1 MMCYHLFGCKA
12 NLGTILTIDIYFL
25 VSVLTPD
32 LFASGDF
39 RRKSPS
45 WLKILKLLS
54 FYSGNFK
61 IFKNALGQ
69 FISNR
74 PPKNVITSTILA
86 VAQHIICNM
95 NFIQTTMEWH

>member
-1 MMCYHLFGCKA
+1 MCYHLFGCKA

-39 RRKSPS
+39 RKKSPS

-69 FISNR
+69 FIWSR
-74 PPKNVITSTILA
+74 PTKHVITSANCSDFFHYDIQVYHRCILFLK
-86 VAQHIICNM
+86 N
-95 NFIQTTMEWH
+95 